1 MVTAVSLAR
10 RVGNLPADLTSF
22 VGRRRELDEIRQMQT
37 VSRLVTLTG
46 VGGVG
51 KTRLALRA
59 AAEQQRAVD
68 AIWLV
73 DLSTLDDPELVAET
87 VAATMGVGDQSE
99 PSPLGTLI
107 KALSAQRTLIVLDN
121 CEHLRDACASLVER
135 LLRAVPDLRII
146 ATSRQSLGIMGER
159 QMKVAPLALPEPDRA
174 PSRALELYDGVRLFL
189 ERAASVVPGFRLT
202 PDNSDAVVELC
213 RRLDGIPLAI
223 ELAAVRLRALSVNAL
238 VERLDDRYGVLKSG
252 SPTAAPRQ
260 RTLHALVEWSYRLLS
275 PAERTL
281 WSRLSIFPG
290 HFDLEA
296 VEAVCTGDG
305 IEREDVLDLID
316 VLLDKSLLVR
326 EEHEGRVR
334 YRMLET
340 LREFCGHR
348 LGGPDERRSL
358 ARRHRDHYLR
368 LVERAVAEWFG
379 PAQAIWF
386 TRLRLERAHLRAA
399 MEFSLDEP
407 GETEAGLRMAT
418 LLFDPHWIPNAFY
431 SEGRYWLDRLL
442 RVAPQPTAVR
452 AEALCTDAHLA
463 LMQNNRMVGELL
475 VGEGRALAE
484 KLGDTRI
491 LAFASLVS
499 GIGAHQRGD
508 NARAVVLLEEAVEG
522 LTPAGNVINVVTGL
536 FALAASVDCLGDS
549 DRAGRLFER
558 SLALAESHGE
568 SWIRSW
574 VLTTFAVHEWQRG
587 NNARATW
594 LARESLRVGR
604 GFGDRL
610 ALGTAL
616 ETLGWILHREGRHA
630 AAARMLGAAEGVCRV
645 AGVTVLWMEHQREFH
660 ERCVSALRAKM
671 GDHAFDR
678 ALRQG
683 ERLTLDDAIAEALGE
698 QLDKGGTVDRD
709 ERREPAEPEPS
720 PLTPREREI
729 AELIA
734 QGLSNREISS
744 ALVISQRTA
753 EGHVERILNKLAFNS
768 RTQIAA
774 WVTARKAGAESRQD
788 HDNPPPPSR
797 PR

>member
-1 MVTAVSLAR
+1 
-10 RVGNLPADLTSF
+10 
-22 VGRRRELDEIRQMQT
+22 
-37 VSRLVTLTG
+37 
-46 VGGVG
+46 
-51 KTRLALRA
+51 
-59 AAEQQRAVD
+59 
-68 AIWLV
+68 
-73 DLSTLDDPELVAET
+73 
-87 VAATMGVGDQSE
+87 
-99 PSPLGTLI
+99 
-107 KALSAQRTLIVLDN
+107 
-121 CEHLRDACASLVER
+121 
-135 LLRAVPDLRII
+135 
-146 ATSRQSLGIMGER
+146 
-159 QMKVAPLALPEPDRA
+159 
-174 PSRALELYDGVRLFL
+174 
-189 ERAASVVPGFRLT
+189 
-202 PDNSDAVVELC
+202 
-213 RRLDGIPLAI
+213 
-223 ELAAVRLRALSVNAL
+223 
-238 VERLDDRYGVLKSG
+238 
-252 SPTAAPRQ
+252 
-260 RTLHALVEWSYRLLS
+260 
-275 PAERTL
+275 
-281 WSRLSIFPG
+281 
-290 HFDLEA
+290 
-296 VEAVCTGDG
+296 
-305 IEREDVLDLID
+305 
-316 VLLDKSLLVR
+316 
-326 EEHEGRVR
+326 RVR

-340 LREFCGHR
+340 LREFGR
-348 LGGPDERRSL
+348 LRLQGPGERRAL

-379 PAQAIWF
+379 PAQAVWF
-386 TRLRLERAHLRAA
+386 VRLRLERAHLRAA

-407 GETEAGLRMAT
+407 GEAEAGLRMAT

-442 RVAPQPTAVR
+442 QAAPQPTAIR
-452 AEALCTDAHLA
+452 AEALCSGGHLA
-463 LMQNNRMVGELL
+463 LMQNNRIVGELL

-484 KLGDTRI
+484 ELGDTRV

-499 GIGAHQRGD
+499 GIAAHQRGD

-522 LTPAGNVINVVTGL
+522 LTAAGNVINVVTGL

-558 SLALAESHGE
+558 SLSLAESHGE

-574 VLTTFAVHEWQRG
+574 VLTTFAMHEWRRG
-587 NNARATW
+587 DNARAAW

-616 ETLGWILHREGRHA
+616 ETLGWILQREGRH
-630 AAARMLGAAEGVCRV
+630 AAARMLGAAAGVCRA

-698 QLDKGGTVDRD
+698 QPDEGGTVDRD
-709 ERREPAEPEPS
+709 EHREPVEPEPS

-774 WVTARKAGAESRQD
+774 WVTARKAGARSRQD
-788 HDNPPPPSR
+788 HDDPPPPPR
-797 PR
+797 PH